1 MCALRIILRIIGCW
15 IRGLLL
21 LRSSKIRFSD
31 SIPALSQNILSKS
44 N

>member
-1 MCALRIILRIIGCW
+1 MCALRIILRIIGCC
-15 IRGLLL
+15 IRDRLL

-31 SIPALSQNILSKS
+31 LIPALLQNILSKS